1 MGIVLRTLM
10 TGRAISFSVYRDTTV
25 HVRNCMTSPCRAA
38 EHEVRS
44 KRAVACCATVCGD
57 ISGLVDLLDMV
68 YMFTKL
74 SDMFGLQEFAEMVQ
88 DREGIPPEQSRF
100 VFAGRQL
107 QTDKTLGHYRVRPG
121 SIVYHLIRLRGD

>member
-1 MGIVLRTLM
+1 MAVQAPGSPKQQPMEIFLKFLM

-44 KRAVACCATVCGD
+44 KRAVACFATVCGD

-74 SDMFGLQEFAEMVQ
+74 SDRYVWLA
-88 DREGIPPEQSRF
+88 GICRDGSRQ
-100 VFAGRQL
+100 G
-107 QTDKTLGHYRVRPG
+107 GH
-121 SIVYHLIRLRGD
+121 SA